1 MSLCPISVGP
11 AMGKYRQGPGWEN
24 SVTAAWKAR
33 VQPTPGSTGPSAA
46 ARWRRCAPRPRRSR
60 EVLLIIVGHG
70 APAYVVWSAWMAA
83 QEVRYRRVDPLLVG
97 PGQEGGAVCIAR
109 QHEQS
114 LVGDRRDPVELAA
127 GVGRAVR
134 VVRGRDQQQRHGQA
148 GHVRCD
154 GITPERRLG

>member
-33 VQPTPGSTGPSAA
+33 VQPTPGPR
-46 ARWRRCAPRPRRSR
+46 ARRPPHGGADAHRAPDVSR
-60 EVLLIIVGHG
+60 EALLIIVGHG
-70 APAYVVWSAWMAA
+70 APAYIVWSAWMAA

-134 VVRGRDQQQRHGQA
+134 VVRGRDQQQ
-148 GHVRCD
+148 
-154 GITPERRLG
+154 